1 MNFNNNNDPFEEIV
15 REFFGSRNRPDH
27 RSDSI
32 IQGESEERVIDFIED
47 SDYAYLVFELPGYL
61 EKDIR
66 ITMKGRD
73 LEITAKKTNTANTQ
87 SYFLDKFT
95 QGISIRKT
103 LPRFINP
110 KNPKHFLRN
119 GILEIMFI
127 KK

>member
-15 REFFGSRNRPDH
+15 REFFGSRSRPDQ

-32 IQGESEERVIDFIED
+32 IQGESEERVIDFVED
-47 SDYAYLVFELPGYL
+47 SDYAYLVFEIPGYS
-61 EKDIR
+61 EKDIAVNIR
-66 ITMKGRD
+66 GKELI
-73 LEITAKKTNTANTQ
+73 ITAKKSNTTNTQN
-87 SYFLDKFT
+87 YFLDKFT

-103 LPRFINP
+103 LPKFINP
-110 KNPKHFLRN
+110 KNSKHFLRN